1 MGKEPIT
8 IKKTKLTLKA
18 PVAPEPTEAPE
29 AASNAAAPSEAA
41 PKKEAKSGKGDMIFQ
56 AVSLAFAV
64 LATVLFAA
72 LLFIQVSENSFYND
86 AMPPP
91 FVPGSIPVSAPAPAT
106 ELAPIPTIEAPA
118 TSPAPAE
125 AAPAATPA
133 PAAAADAAAPAAAG
147 APAAAPAADTP
158 PAAPAATP

>member
-1 MGKEPIT
+1 MGKEPLT

-29 AASNAAAPSEAA
+29 AASAAAAPSETA
-41 PKKEAKSGKGDMIFQ
+41 PKKEVRSSKGDRIFQ
-56 AVSLAFAV
+56 IVSLVFAV
-64 LATVLFAA
+64 LAAVLFSA
-72 LLFIQVSENSFYND
+72 LLFIQMSENSFYKD

-91 FVPGSIPVSAPAPAT
+91 FVPGSIPVSAPAPAA
-106 ELAPIPTIEAPA
+106 ELAPVPTIEAPA

-133 PAAAADAAAPAAAG
+133 PAAATDAAAPAAA
-147 APAAAPAADTP
+147 AATP
-158 PAAPAATP
+158 PAAPPAAP